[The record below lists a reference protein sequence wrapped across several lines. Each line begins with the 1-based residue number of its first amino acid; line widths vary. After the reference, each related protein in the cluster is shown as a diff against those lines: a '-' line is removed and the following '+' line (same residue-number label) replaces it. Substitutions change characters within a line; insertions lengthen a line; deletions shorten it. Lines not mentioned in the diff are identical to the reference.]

1 MNKKGFT
8 LIEISIAVVLLVM
21 LAVLV
26 IPGLVKNDN
35 KTKEKLYN
43 AKINEALA
51 SSYKYGREN
60 IDSLSS
66 NCLDITIGT
75 LINLGYLK
83 GDDESGYKM
92 LNPLNNESMNNTII
106 CVRYVNGEVLTNV
119 K

>member
-8 LIEISIAVVLLVM
+8 LIEISIAIVLLVM

-26 IPGLVKNDN
+26 IPGLVKNDD

-43 AKINEALA
+43 SKINEALA
-51 SSYKYGREN
+51 SSYKYGKDN
-60 IDSLSS
+60 LDDLSS
-66 NCLDITIGT
+66 ECKDITIGA

-83 GDDESGYKM
+83 GDDESGYTM
-92 LNPLNNESMNNTII
+92 LNPLTNESMNNTII
-106 CVRYVNGEVLTNV
+106 CVKYVNGEILTNV